1 MPSNQLYVYE
11 RTSGDRRFIVL
22 MNGTDEP
29 LTDVDMSRYAEIMRT
44 GDTFR
49 DVITGETVTVAPH
62 MSFPARATL
71 VLE

>member
-1 MPSNQLYVYE
+1 
-11 RTSGDRRFIVL
+11 

-29 LTDVDMSRYAEIMRT
+29 LTDVDMSRYAEIMRP

-49 DVITGETVTVAPH
+49 DVITGDAVTVAPH

>member
-1 MPSNQLYVYE
+1 
-11 RTSGDRRFIVL
+11 

-29 LTDVDMSRYAEIMRT
+29 LTDVDMSRYAEIMCP

-49 DVITGETVTVAPH
+49 DVITGDAVTVAPH
-62 MSFPARATL
+62 MSFPARTTL